1 YEPSSEIHGK
11 PEVYEEILSAIEFMI
26 DDKQYNGSYWTGNWR
41 DWQIGSPQPLVDT
54 LILLHDDLV
63 EEDYQKLEK
72 FVEPIKGYA
81 SDPKQQWPSYNATGA
96 NLTDIAISVLG
107 SAILLEDDSRV
118 KLVEDSVPEV
128 LKQVT
133 SG

>member
-1 YEPSSEIHGK
+1 ESADYTTQFTNIKKLTLGYYEPSSEIHGK

-26 DDKQYNGSYWTGNWR
+26 DDKQYNGSYWTGNWW

-107 SAILLEDDSRV
+107 SAIL
-118 KLVEDSVPEV
+118 
-128 LKQVT
+128 
-133 SG
+133 